1 MIDFSIL
8 AGRGEEAVDNY
19 LVSTGEM
26 NIRNHIN
33 TINEQIASGGRGAL
47 YRPGQKSM
55 YAAERTRAP
64 STQMSYL
71 AELGEVVE
79 KQGSEAGLAFAK
91 ENFTA
96 EHLGQDVSMLPKEI
110 GSRIRGSISSG
121 ASDKAAQ
128 ALKAVNAMN
137 TAGAR
142 TGVMSKKTLIN
153 VLKAGQAAL
162 KVVGKKENIILDFM

>member
-1 MIDFSIL
+1 MIDLSIL

-47 YRPGQKSM
+47 YRPRQESM
-55 YAAERTRAP
+55 YAAERTRA
-64 STQMSYL
+64 SSVSYL

-96 EHLGQDVSMLPKEI
+96 ERLGQDVSMLPKEI

-121 ASDKAAQ
+121 ASDKAAH

-162 KVVGKKENIILDFM
+162 KVVGKTENIILDFV

>member
-1 MIDFSIL
+1 VDGRQMIDFSIL

-33 TINEQIASGGRGAL
+33 QITDQIAAGGRKGIYA
-47 YRPGQKSM
+47 PGSKLM
-55 YAAERTRAP
+55 TH
-64 STQMSYL
+64 L
-71 AELGEVVE
+71 GELGEVVE

-91 ENFTA
+91 ANFTA
-96 EHLGQDVSMLPKEI
+96 ERLGEDVSMLPKEI

>member
-1 MIDFSIL
+1 MDGRQMIDFSIL

-33 TINEQIASGGRGAL
+33 QITDQIAAGGRKGIYA
-47 YRPGQKSM
+47 PGSKLM
-55 YAAERTRAP
+55 TH
-64 STQMSYL
+64 L
-71 AELGEVVE
+71 GELGEVVE

-91 ENFTA
+91 ANFTA
-96 EHLGQDVSMLPKEI
+96 ERLGEDVSMLPKEI

>member
-33 TINEQIASGGRGAL
+33 QITDQIAAGGRKGIYA
-47 YRPGQKSM
+47 PGSKLM
-55 YAAERTRAP
+55 TH
-64 STQMSYL
+64 L
-71 AELGEVVE
+71 GELGEVVE

-91 ENFTA
+91 ANFTA
-96 EHLGQDVSMLPKEI
+96 ERLGEDVSMLPKEI